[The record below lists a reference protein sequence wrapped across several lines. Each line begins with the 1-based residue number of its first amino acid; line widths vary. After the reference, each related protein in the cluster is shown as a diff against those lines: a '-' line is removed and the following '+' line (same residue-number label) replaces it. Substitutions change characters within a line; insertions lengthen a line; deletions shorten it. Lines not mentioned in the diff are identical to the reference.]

1 MPGWR
6 WERRGRTSTP
16 SESVAK
22 SAYTTTGGFR
32 DRFYLERTTLSR
44 QRGFSGVCVAGRSA
58 RPRSPGTPG
67 LSTRAFRVRL
77 RQSHMWGPQDPAML
91 GLPMATLGGPTT
103 TTRGPATDSSST
115 QSLSAGEPSHGPVL
129 CEKELSFPY
138 TFHIFTTVSNN
149 FQFACKELLWFSCA
163 LLCSASL
170 SITHYSPLTVIPTS
184 PAAVA
189 VRGTTTPH
197 TVILEKETVCEIIIS
212 SNHFVFL
219 SYYVSL
225 HTQM

>member
-1 MPGWR
+1 MWR
-6 WERRGRTSTP
+6 AAYGACARAPARTLAVLLRRYKRRQSLLRLIICARLDMGKTRKNFYAVRVGREVGVYNNWWVSR
-16 SESVAK
+16 SLL
-22 SAYTTTGGFR
+22 FR
-32 DRFYLERTTLSR
+32 AHHTFS
-44 QRGFSGVCVAGRSA
+44 QRVFSGVCVAGRSA

-77 RQSHMWGPQDPAML
+77 RQSHMWGPQDPTML

-103 TTRGPATDSSST
+103 TTQGPATDSSST

-170 SITHYSPLTVIPTS
+170 
-184 PAAVA
+184 
-189 VRGTTTPH
+189 
-197 TVILEKETVCEIIIS
+197 
-212 SNHFVFL
+212 
-219 SYYVSL
+219 YV
-225 HTQM
+225 